1 MQNDSLGRV
10 ICSQEITN
18 GALRQGTETL
28 YDDANRVKKQ
38 SWSLF
43 QTEDGKTTT
52 KTYTGRYT
60 YNTGNGTMSTADFG
74 TGRTATFAYDN
85 LQRLT
90 KENLNGIYNRSY
102 QLKDLSTSRAS
113 TQISRLEYTAD
124 GGQGLSWTYYDYTYD
139 SAGRIA
145 TYAPSV
151 AAKYAEHYTYDELEQ
166 LTKVTKDNKTVASY
180 TYDTAGNILTAQNA
194 TGTHTYTYG
203 NADWRDLLTAYD
215 GHAFTYEQSATGKP
229 SGNPTTYYNGT
240 EYGMTWKTGN
250 QLATASKTGKSMT
263 FSYDADGIRTSKTV
277 ASGNKTVTY
286 SYLTQDGKVMRQE
299 WDEDGVNYQLD
310 FFYDTQGKP
319 LAVIYRQNGDG
330 LSYYYLTNQ
339 QGDVTKLYKPV
350 AVSGSTKVNMVE
362 IATYSYDPWGKATV
376 TVNTGSQITNNDRTL
391 ANINPLRYRGY
402 YQDVETGF
410 YYLQSRYY
418 DPVIGRFINADL
430 PEYAALSAE
439 NILDTN
445 LFAYC
450 GNDPVNH
457 KDEDGEFLESILVGA
472 VIGVAAKYI
481 GDVVSNIRSGEKG
494 LNVFKP
500 RSSLREYASAA
511 VSGAIGGIP
520 VGGVVGAAVLG
531 AVGNC
536 AGDAIQGN
544 IKSVKD
550 FAVSATTGALSGALG
565 YKASNMI
572 AARHTAKIKA
582 MPRTQRKQYLQ
593 EQFYKVKHRNV
604 NKTLQWFE
612 RNSSRQVGK
621 RFFRYRAGVYSSAV
635 STAATQ
641 ALVGISGRMIR

>member
-1 MQNDSLGRV
+1 MGIL
-10 ICSQEITN
+10 
-18 GALRQGTETL
+18 
-28 YDDANRVKKQ
+28 
-38 SWSLF
+38 
-43 QTEDGKTTT
+43 
-52 KTYTGRYT
+52 
-60 YNTGNGTMSTADFG
+60 
-74 TGRTATFAYDN
+74 
-85 LQRLT
+85 LT
-90 KENLNGIYNRSY
+90 VNGIYNRSY
-102 QLKDLSTSRAS
+102 QLKDLSTNRAS

-151 AAKYAEHYTYDELEQ
+151 AAKYAEQYTYDELEQ

-229 SGNPTTYYNGT
+229 SGNPTPYYNGT
-240 EYGMTWKTGN
+240 EYGMTWKMGN

-277 ASGNKTVTY
+277 ASGNQTVTY

-299 WDEDGVNYQLD
+299 WEKDNVNYQLD

-350 AVSGSTKVNMVE
+350 PVTGSTKVNMVE

-430 PEYAALSAE
+430 PEYAALSATD
-439 NILDTN
+439 ITGTN

-450 GNDPVNH
+450 KNDPINH
-457 KDEDGEFLESILVGA
+457 ADEDGEWLNL
-472 VIGVAAKYI
+472 VIGA
-481 GDVVSNIRSGEKG
+481 
-494 LNVFKP
+494 
-500 RSSLREYASAA
+500 
-511 VSGAIGGIP
+511 
-520 VGGVVGAAVLG
+520 VVGAAVNYVSQVADNLLSG
-531 AVGNC
+531 DSFTKALTNNINVGSIVA
-536 AGDAIQGN
+536 AGF
-544 IKSVKD
+544 S
-550 FAVSATTGALSGALG
+550 GALSAIPGAGAVVGVVDNIGGALIEESVNSLVEKRKWSWKG
-565 YKASNMI
+565 AAVTAVNNIASSRATKKFTKALPKYI
-572 AARHTAKIKA
+572 RDIKA
-582 MPRTQRKQYLQ
+582 PARAKYIKGPRGLTKYLRRAQIRTTCRNVGVSGGVTWLASKTQRL
-593 EQFYKVKHRNV
+593 F
-604 NKTLQWFE
+604 
-612 RNSSRQVGK
+612 SI
-621 RFFRYRAGVYSSAV
+621 SA
-635 STAATQ
+635 
-641 ALVGISGRMIR
+641 R

>member
-1 MQNDSLGRV
+1 MGIL
-10 ICSQEITN
+10 
-18 GALRQGTETL
+18 
-28 YDDANRVKKQ
+28 
-38 SWSLF
+38 
-43 QTEDGKTTT
+43 
-52 KTYTGRYT
+52 
-60 YNTGNGTMSTADFG
+60 
-74 TGRTATFAYDN
+74 
-85 LQRLT
+85 LT
-90 KENLNGIYNRSY
+90 VNGIYNRSY
-102 QLKDLSTSRAS
+102 QLKDLSTNRAS

-151 AAKYAEHYTYDELEQ
+151 AAKYAEQYTYDELEQ

-215 GHAFTYEQSATGKP
+215 GHAFAYEQSATGKP

-240 EYGMTWKTGN
+240 EYGMTWKMGN
-250 QLATASKTGKSMT
+250 QLATASKTGQSMT

-277 ASGNKTVTY
+277 ANGNKTVTY

-330 LSYYYLTNQ
+330 LSYYCLTNQ

-430 PEYAALSAE
+430 PEYAALSATD
-439 NILDTN
+439 ITGTN

-450 GNDPVNH
+450 KNDPINH
-457 KDEDGEFLESILVGA
+457 ADEDGEWLNL
-472 VIGVAAKYI
+472 VIGA
-481 GDVVSNIRSGEKG
+481 
-494 LNVFKP
+494 
-500 RSSLREYASAA
+500 
-511 VSGAIGGIP
+511 
-520 VGGVVGAAVLG
+520 VVGAAVNYVSQVADNLLSG
-531 AVGNC
+531 DSFTKALTNNINVGSIVA
-536 AGDAIQGN
+536 AGF
-544 IKSVKD
+544 S
-550 FAVSATTGALSGALG
+550 GALSAIPGAGAVVGVVDNIGCALIEESVNSLVEKRKWSWKG
-565 YKASNMI
+565 AAVTAVNNIASSRATKKFTKALPKYI
-572 AARHTAKIKA
+572 RDIKA
-582 MPRTQRKQYLQ
+582 PARAKYIKGTRGLTKYLRRAQIRTTCRNVGVSGGVTWLASKTQRL
-593 EQFYKVKHRNV
+593 F
-604 NKTLQWFE
+604 
-612 RNSSRQVGK
+612 SI
-621 RFFRYRAGVYSSAV
+621 SA
-635 STAATQ
+635 
-641 ALVGISGRMIR
+641 R

>member
-1 MQNDSLGRV
+1 M
-10 ICSQEITN
+10 
-18 GALRQGTETL
+18 
-28 YDDANRVKKQ
+28 
-38 SWSLF
+38 
-43 QTEDGKTTT
+43 
-52 KTYTGRYT
+52 
-60 YNTGNGTMSTADFG
+60 
-74 TGRTATFAYDN
+74 
-85 LQRLT
+85 
-90 KENLNGIYNRSY
+90 
-102 QLKDLSTSRAS
+102 
-113 TQISRLEYTAD
+113 QISRLEYTAD

-151 AAKYAEHYTYDELEQ
+151 AAKYAEQYTYDELEQ

-203 NADWRDLLTAYD
+203 NVDWRDLLTAYD

-240 EYGMTWKTGN
+240 EYGMTWKMGN

-286 SYLTQDGKVMRQE
+286 NYLTQDGKVMRQE
-299 WDEDGVNYQLD
+299 WEKDDVNYQLD

-319 LAVIYRQNGDG
+319 LGVIYRQNGNG

-430 PEYAALSAE
+430 PEYAALSATD
-439 NILDTN
+439 ITGTN

-450 GNDPVNH
+450 KNDPVNH
-457 KDEDGEFLESILVGA
+457 ADEDGEWLHLAIVAVVGGIIGA
-472 VIGVAAKYI
+472 VSAAAGGGDAFSVVVAA
-481 GDVVSNIRSGEKG
+481 
-494 LNVFKP
+494 
-500 RSSLREYASAA
+500 AT
-511 VSGAIGGIP
+511 GAIGG
-520 VGGVVGAAVLG
+520 L
-531 AVGNC
+531 
-536 AGDAIQGN
+536 
-544 IKSVKD
+544 
-550 FAVSATTGALSGALG
+550 VSASGAGALAQTLVSAGLSM
-565 YKASNMI
+565 ASN
-572 AARHTAKIKA
+572 
-582 MPRTQRKQYLQ
+582 
-593 EQFYKVKHRNV
+593 
-604 NKTLQWFE
+604 
-612 RNSSRQVGK
+612 
-621 RFFRYRAGVYSSAV
+621 
-635 STAATQ
+635 AATQ
-641 ALVGISGRMIR
+641 IHGINSGVQKKFNYGDMILDGVVSGVTGARGGAGASHGNTGGIKAATKQMFKRIHKGDGIRKAYAYYAKTAHAKGGTFVLHGLRDSLRKTAKVGVFSAAKSRINSWRSRRLQ

>member
-1 MQNDSLGRV
+1 
-10 ICSQEITN
+10 
-18 GALRQGTETL
+18 
-28 YDDANRVKKQ
+28 
-38 SWSLF
+38 
-43 QTEDGKTTT
+43 
-52 KTYTGRYT
+52 
-60 YNTGNGTMSTADFG
+60 MSTADFG

-102 QLKDLSTSRAS
+102 QLKDLSTNRAS

-151 AAKYAEHYTYDELEQ
+151 AAKYAEQYTYDELEQ

-215 GHAFTYEQSATGKP
+215 GHAFTYEQGAAGKP

-240 EYGMTWKTGN
+240 EYGMTWKMGN
-250 QLATASKTGKSMT
+250 QLATASKTGQSMT

-277 ASGNKTVTY
+277 ASGGETVTY
-286 SYLTQDGKVMRQE
+286 NYLTQDGKVMRQE
-299 WDEDGVNYQLD
+299 WDKDNVNYQLD

-350 AVSGSTKVNMVE
+350 AVSGGTKVNMVE

-430 PEYAALSAE
+430 PEYAALSATD
-439 NILDTN
+439 ITGTN

-450 GNDPVNH
+450 KNDPINH
-457 KDEDGEFLESILVGA
+457 ADEDGEWLHV
-472 VIGVAAKYI
+472 VIGAIAGGVTSYISARLAGENVKDALVSAAF
-481 GDVVSNIRSGEKG
+481 GTATGALTALFPG
-494 LNVFKP
+494 
-500 RSSLREYASAA
+500 ASAA
-511 VSGAIGGIP
+511 IGAISGAAES
-520 VGGVVGAAVLG
+520 VYFDVKNGASTAKVISNAVIS
-531 AVGNC
+531 
-536 AGDAIQGN
+536 AG
-544 IKSVKD
+544 
-550 FAVSATTGALSGALG
+550 FGALG
-565 YKASNMI
+565 NSEAGYFTKKSTAKEAKAAFGMI
-572 AARHTAKIKA
+572 KKTVKGNAPNVKKAARKTIRAV
-582 MPRTQRKQYLQ
+582 RKKFGKQLAY
-593 EQFYKVKHRNV
+593 ESITGAFYGGMQKGTKKYVKMAY
-604 NKTLQWFE
+604 
-612 RNSSRQVGK
+612 
-621 RFFRYRAGVYSSAV
+621 RYYR
-635 STAATQ
+635 
-641 ALVGISGRMIR
+641 LR

>member
-1 MQNDSLGRV
+1 MGILLTV
-10 ICSQEITN
+10 
-18 GALRQGTETL
+18 
-28 YDDANRVKKQ
+28 NR
-38 SWSLF
+38 
-43 QTEDGKTTT
+43 
-52 KTYTGRYT
+52 
-60 YNTGNGTMSTADFG
+60 
-74 TGRTATFAYDN
+74 
-85 LQRLT
+85 
-90 KENLNGIYNRSY
+90 IYNRSS
-102 QLKDLSTSRAS
+102 QLKDHSTNRAS

-151 AAKYAEHYTYDELEQ
+151 AAKYAEQYTYDELEQ

-215 GHAFTYEQSATGKP
+215 GHAFTYEQSAAGKP

-240 EYGMTWKTGN
+240 EYGMTWKMGN
-250 QLATASKTGKSMT
+250 QLATASKTGQSMT

-310 FFYDTQGKP
+310 FFNDTQGKP
-319 LAVIYRQNGDG
+319 LAEIYRQNGDG

-350 AVSGSTKVNMVE
+350 PVTGSTTVNMVE
-362 IATYSYDPWGKATV
+362 IATYSYDPWGKATA
-376 TVNTGSQITNNDRTL
+376 TVNTGSQITSNDRTL

-520 VGGVVGAAVLG
+520 IGGAVGAAVLG

-550 FAVSATTGALSGALG
+550 FAVSATIGALSGALG
-565 YKASNMI
+565 YKASNKI

-593 EQFYKVKHRNV
+593 ERFYKVKHRNV

-612 RNSSRQVGK
+612 RNSSRQVGQ

-641 ALVGISGRMIR
+641 ALVGITGRIR